1 MIVDVDNFKAI
12 NDTMGHDGGD
22 VLLRALAARLR
33 AAVNP
38 GDLVAR
44 TGGDEFAMI
53 VAARGA
59 VNWNRLRAYLRGI
72 ARTDPAWRP
81 RAGMRRQHRSLL
93 HPS

>member
-1 MIVDVDNFKAI
+1 AI

-59 VNWNRLRAYLRGI
+59 GELEQI
-72 ARTDPAWRP
+72 AARIYEEVREPI
-81 RAGMRRQHRSLL
+81 L
-93 HPS
+93 HGDRVLECGASIGASFIPHDG